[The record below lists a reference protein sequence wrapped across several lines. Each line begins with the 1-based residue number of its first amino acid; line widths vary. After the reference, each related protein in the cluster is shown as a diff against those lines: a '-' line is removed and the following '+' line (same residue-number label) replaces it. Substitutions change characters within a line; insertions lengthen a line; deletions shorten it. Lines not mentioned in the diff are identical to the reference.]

1 MFDFDASKLV
11 LIGIVALIFIGPKEL
26 PRVLRQL
33 GQLVGKM
40 RRMASEFQGQ
50 FMDAMKEADLENLRQ
65 DLAKV
70 QDATKFNP
78 ITDIKNS
85 ISGAVNGPQTSPAAP
100 EGDFHLPPAPEVPQ
114 PVIPAVASPDPPFAV
129 ATAPVAVVAPAQ
141 ARKPRAKARLD
152 EVEAPARKSPVARP
166 RTRKV
171 AATDHAAQDLKV

>member
-40 RRMASEFQGQ
+40 RRMAAEFQGQ

-70 QDATKFNP
+70 QDSAKFNIDFNP
-78 ITDIKNS
+78 VADIKNS
-85 ISGAVNGPQTSPAAP
+85 ISGAIAGPQTSPASPDA
-100 EGDFHLPPAPEVPQ
+100 DFHLPPAPDVPQ
-114 PVIPAVASPDPPFAV
+114 PVLDAPGASVAA
-129 ATAPVAVVAPAQ
+129 AGAPAPQ
-141 ARKPRAKARLD
+141 VRKSRARTSP
-152 EVEAPARKSPVARP
+152 VEADAPARKIPVARP

-171 AATDHAAQDLKV
+171 EAQADAPHDLKA